1 MTTIAAPMAPSRA
14 VVAGLL
20 ILVALAQA
28 LVMGY
33 TGGRQVAWLMWSAL
47 LMLIASGIAL
57 QQLLKVERLRAHG
70 PVLAAAA
77 AIALWLGIVQ
87 FSATV
92 PEFGFRSTWMW
103 WSALLLVPVA
113 RLAWQQ
119 GFALVLLVALIL
131 PAGFHALWL
140 ASIALT
146 HPMGYVGLGHDPNV
160 LADRIV
166 LLFLLAMA
174 GAAIA
179 LRGFVLER
187 TTSAALLGLLG
198 LAAACALLI
207 QQGLN
212 ARAGMALLVAAA
224 AILAVIQRD
233 WRLGLL
239 PLLMLVVY
247 ALPWLFP
254 EWATIRQSGSAARL
268 SLAALEQDL
277 GTGSTRDA
285 LRAAAWSML
294 PLAGFTGLGFGGFA
308 LLYPQM
314 REAGD
319 GTHGVLV
326 HNDYLQLLVEAGPP
340 MLVALLA
347 FALLCG
353 WSWCRVAW
361 QLWTR
366 TESAAPRRDLILA
379 QAALLGVGVVLAHAF
394 INFPLFD
401 AALLNITLV
410 AGVIGI
416 SVAYQGSPAPL
427 AAAEPSD
434 NEGQAAR
441 PLRLASFAALG
452 LLGLMWLQAGGHVL
466 AQVTLSA
473 QHSPFPGVAPLD
485 LSAQQR
491 ARWAE
496 RLQALGVGYGM
507 PAFSQAHLLAVMR
520 AERGGD
526 LPEAVERFAVDRF
539 EAALAGSP
547 YNEMIYVQY
556 AAFLQETGRGSVE
569 ERIALLERGLERRP
583 MGPQLWWALAYHR
596 NEGGQ
601 WEPVARAMSEEWF
614 RVCRFA
620 AYNDLRA
627 ARGFYDLIPESV
639 RAAHPEEIA
648 RCRGAIDRV
657 VQRTERYRALQQQA
671 AAGGAPR

>member
-1 MTTIAAPMAPSRA
+1 MTTLDAPMAPSRS
-14 VVAGLL
+14 VVAGMLV
-20 ILVALAQA
+20 LVALAQA

-57 QQLLKVERLRAHG
+57 QQLLKLEGLRAHG
-70 PVLAAAA
+70 VVLAAAA
-77 AIALWLGIVQ
+77 GVALWLGIVQ
-87 FSATV
+87 LSAMV
-92 PEFGFRSTWMW
+92 PEFSFRSTWMW

-119 GFALVLLVALIL
+119 GFALALLVALIL
-131 PAGFHALWL
+131 PAGLHALWL
-140 ASIALT
+140 AGVALT
-146 HPMGYVGLGHDPNV
+146 HPMGYRGLGHDPNV

-166 LLFLLAMA
+166 VLCVLAMA
-174 GAAIA
+174 VAVIQRPS
-179 LRGFVLER
+179 LELER
-187 TTSAALLGLLG
+187 SRSAIFLGLIG
-198 LAAACALLI
+198 LALAAALLI

-224 AILAVIQRD
+224 AILAVVQRD

-254 EWATIRQSGSAARL
+254 EWATFRQSGSAARL

-314 REAGD
+314 RQAGD

-326 HNDYLQLLVEAGPP
+326 HNDYLQLLIEAGPP

-347 FALLCG
+347 FALLCAF
-353 WSWCRVAW
+353 SWCRVAW
-361 QLWTR
+361 RLWAG
-366 TESAAPRRDLILA
+366 TEGGESRRDLILA

-416 SVAYQGSPAPL
+416 SVAFRGASAPAT
-427 AAAEPSD
+427 AAAAVDQASE
-434 NEGQAAR
+434 AAR

-452 LLGLMWLQAGGHVL
+452 LLGLLWLQAGGHVL
-466 AQVTLSA
+466 AQLTLSA

-496 RLQALGVGYGM
+496 RLQAFGLGYGM

-526 LPEAVERFAVDRF
+526 LPEEVERFAIDRF

-556 AAFLQETGRGSVE
+556 AAFLEETGHGSVE
-569 ERIALLERGLERRP
+569 DRIALLERGLERRP

-596 NEGGQ
+596 DAAGQ
-601 WEPVARAMSEEWF
+601 WEPVAEAMSEEWF

-620 AYNDLRA
+620 AYNNLRA
-627 ARGFYDLIPESV
+627 ARGFYQLIPESV
-639 RAAHPEEIA
+639 RAAHPDEIA
-648 RCRGAIDRV
+648 RCGAAIDRV
-657 VQRTERYRALQQQA
+657 VQRSEQYRALQQA
-671 AAGGAPR
+671 TAAGTRR